1 MVEGGGMS
9 TDRQCVK
16 YTFYKLDTTSFLRLP
31 EEKQRDAKLDLIYTV
46 RSFNRKM
53 LLRSY
58 SMVGMRSDVDFLL
71 WQVTEEMEPFQE
83 LETAIRNTALGPYL
97 SVTRS
102 FLSTTKR
109 SIYDISLPEDAESPN
124 ADERIRIEPSGSR
137 YLFVYP
143 FIKTREWYAL
153 SHEERQEMIT
163 EHIRIGRQYPNIRL
177 NTTYSYGIDDQEFVV
192 AFEGDNSHEFVDLVA
207 DLRLTKASMYT
218 KADTPMHICI
228 AMSLPEVLD
237 SIGGAAV
244 GDQMPDDV
252 TEVGGWLAV
261 AKASDMAPNSGL
273 RVYYGTQQVALFRT
287 DGHFYAL
294 NNRCPHARGPLCEG
308 KLIENGEGPTV
319 RCPWHEAYFSLESG
333 KVLSGPSPRDV
344 ETFQVKVENDTVYIA
359 REGVS

>member
-1 MVEGGGMS
+1 
-9 TDRQCVK
+9 
-16 YTFYKLDTTSFLRLP
+16 
-31 EEKQRDAKLDLIYTV
+31 
-46 RSFNRKM
+46 
-53 LLRSY
+53 
-58 SMVGMRSDVDFLL
+58 
-71 WQVTEEMEPFQE
+71 
-83 LETAIRNTALGPYL
+83 
-97 SVTRS
+97 
-102 FLSTTKR
+102 
-109 SIYDISLPEDAESPN
+109 
-124 ADERIRIEPSGSR
+124 
-137 YLFVYP
+137 
-143 FIKTREWYAL
+143 
-153 SHEERQEMIT
+153 MIT

-192 AFEGDNSHEFVDLVA
+192 AFEGDNPHEFVDLVA